1 MKRFENK
8 AAVIT
13 GAAMGM
19 GEAIARR
26 FVAEGGRALLADIEF
41 DRVKAVADSLGPAA
55 VPFPVDVRDSRS
67 VAAMADEAGARFG
80 RVDILFNNAGIFAST
95 PFLEVTEEQ
104 FDDVM
109 TTNAKGMFLVGQAI
123 ARLMVA
129 ENVKD
134 ACIVNTCSSY
144 SEIVSAGTA
153 AYSASKGAVRQLTK
167 VMAVDLA
174 PYGIRVNA
182 FAPGFVRTRITEKSL
197 SDPEKVARLKAQWCI
212 KRPAEPEEEAAVA
225 LFLASKDAGYMTG
238 EMVFVDAGWHV
249 V

>member
-1 MKRFENK
+1 MKRFEGK
-8 AAVIT
+8 TAVIT

-26 FVAEGGRALLADIEF
+26 FIAEGGRALLADIEYE
-41 DRVKAVADSLGPAA
+41 KLLSVAESLGPAA
-55 VPFPVDVRDSRS
+55 VPCMADVREAAS
-67 VAAMADEAGARFG
+67 VAAMAEKAKESLG
-80 RVDILFNNAGIFAST
+80 RVDILFNNAGVFLSA
-95 PFLEVTEEQ
+95 PFLETTEAQ
-104 FDDVM
+104 FDNVM
-109 TTNAKGMFLVGQAI
+109 ITNAKGMFLVGQAV

-129 ENVKD
+129 EKVQD